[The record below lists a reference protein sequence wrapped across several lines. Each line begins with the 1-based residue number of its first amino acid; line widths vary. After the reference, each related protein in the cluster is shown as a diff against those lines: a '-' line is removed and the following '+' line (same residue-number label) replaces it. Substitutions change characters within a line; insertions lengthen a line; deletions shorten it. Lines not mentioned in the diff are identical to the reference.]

1 MLGDCHIHLALDGYD
16 YKAAL
21 GRHREAVDDEPIHAA
36 LSRYRELGV
45 TFLRDG
51 GDKFGV
57 SRRAKELAPQYGID
71 YRSPIFPI
79 HRKGRYGGFIG
90 RGYDNLTEYRQLV
103 AEAKAQGAD
112 FIKLMLSGIM
122 DFSHFGVIS
131 DEPLPPSEVH
141 DLVAIAHDAGFPV
154 MAHVNGADRMA
165 AALDAGIDSLEHGG
179 YANDEV
185 LHQLAESKAV
195 WVPTL
200 VTIANLRGAGRF
212 PEEDVQ
218 RLTRLHMDN
227 IAAAHR
233 YGAVIALG
241 SDAGAWRVPH
251 GSGTA
256 DELTLLTE
264 VLGPDA
270 TELLQTGEKILK
282 ERFSF
287 CG

>member
-21 GRHREAVDDEPIHAA
+21 GRHQEAVDDEPIHAA
-36 LSRYRELGV
+36 LARYRKLGV

-90 RGYDNLTEYRQLV
+90 RGYDDLTEYRQLV

-131 DEPLPPSEVH
+131 DDPLPPSEVH

-185 LHQLAESKAV
+185 LHQLAESKTV

-218 RLTRLHMDN
+218 RLTQLHMGN

-256 DELTLLTE
+256 DELALLTE

-270 TELLQTGEKILK
+270 TELLQIGGKILCQ
-282 ERFSF
+282 RFSF
-287 CG
+287 C

>member
-21 GRHREAVDDEPIHAA
+21 DRHREAVDDEPIHAA
-36 LSRYRELGV
+36 LARYRDLGV

-90 RGYDNLTEYRQLV
+90 RGYDDLTEYRQLV

-185 LHQLAESKAV
+185 LHQLAESNTV

-218 RLTRLHMDN
+218 RLTRLHMGN

-256 DELTLLTE
+256 DELALLTE

-270 TELLQTGEKILK
+270 TEILQIGEKILRQ
-282 ERFSF
+282 RFSF
-287 CG
+287 C

>member
-21 GRHREAVDDEPIHAA
+21 GRHQEAVDDEPIHAA
-36 LSRYRELGV
+36 LARYRELGV

-90 RGYDNLTEYRQLV
+90 RGYDDLTEYRQLV

-131 DEPLPPSEVH
+131 DDPLPPSEVH

-185 LHQLAESKAV
+185 LHQLAESKTV

-218 RLTRLHMDN
+218 RLTQLHMGN

-256 DELTLLTE
+256 DELALLTE

-270 TELLQTGEKILK
+270 TELLQIGGKILCQ
-282 ERFSF
+282 RFSF
-287 CG
+287 C

>member
-21 GRHREAVDDEPIHAA
+21 GRHREAVDDGPIHAA
-36 LSRYRELGV
+36 FARYRDLGI

-57 SRRAKELAPQYGID
+57 SRRAKELAPAYGID

-79 HRKGRYGGFIG
+79 HRKGRYGAFIG
-90 RGYDNLTEYRQLV
+90 RGYDDLTEYRQLV

-131 DEPLPPSEVH
+131 DDPLPPSEVH

-179 YANDEV
+179 YADDAV
-185 LHQLAESKAV
+185 LHQLAESKTV

-218 RLTRLHMDN
+218 RLTRLHMAN

-251 GSGTA
+251 GDGTT
-256 DELTLLTE
+256 DEWTLLGQ
-264 VLGPDA
+264 VLGEHV
-270 TELLQTGEKILK
+270 TEILQNGEKFLRS
-282 ERFSF
+282 RFSF

>member
-21 GRHREAVDDEPIHAA
+21 GRHQEAVDDEPIHAA
-36 LSRYRELGV
+36 LARYRELGV

-90 RGYDNLTEYRQLV
+90 RGYDDLTEYRQLV

-131 DEPLPPSEVH
+131 DDPLPPSEVH

-185 LHQLAESKAV
+185 LHQLAESKTV

-218 RLTRLHMDN
+218 RLTQLHMGN

-256 DELTLLTE
+256 DELALLTE

-270 TELLQTGEKILK
+270 TELLQIGEKILCQ
-282 ERFSF
+282 RFSF
-287 CG
+287 C

>member
-21 GRHREAVDDEPIHAA
+21 GRHRETVDDTPIHAA
-36 LSRYRELGV
+36 LDRYRELGI

-57 SRRAKELAPQYGID
+57 SRRAKALAPQYGID

-79 HRKGRYGGFIG
+79 HRRGRYGSFIG
-90 RGYDNLTEYRQLV
+90 RGYDDLHEYRQLV

-185 LHQLAESKAV
+185 LHQLAESKTV

-218 RLTRLHMDN
+218 RLTRLHMNN

-233 YGAVIALG
+233 YGAIIALG

-256 DELTLLTE
+256 DELALLTE
-264 VLGPDA
+264 VLGPEA
-270 TELLQTGEKILK
+270 TEILQIGEKFLQ

-287 CG
+287 C

>member
-21 GRHREAVDDEPIHAA
+21 GRHREAVDDAPIHEA
-36 LSRYRELGV
+36 LARYRELGV

-51 GDKFGV
+51 GDKLGV
-57 SRRAKELAPQYGID
+57 SRRARELAPAYGID

-79 HRKGRYGGFIG
+79 HRKGRYGAFIG
-90 RGYDNLTEYRQLV
+90 RGYDDLNEYRQLV
-103 AEAKAQGAD
+103 AEAKEQGAD

-154 MAHVNGADRMA
+154 MAHVNGSDRIA
-165 AALDAGIDSLEHGG
+165 AALSAGIDSLEHGG
-179 YANDEV
+179 YADDAV
-185 LHQLAESKAV
+185 LHQLAESRTV
-195 WVPTL
+195 WVPT
-200 VTIANLRGAGRF
+200 VAPIANLRGTGRF

-256 DELTLLTE
+256 DELALLTE
-264 VLGPDA
+264 ALGGDV
-270 TELLQTGEKILK
+270 TRILQTGEKFL
-282 ERFSF
+282 RNQFSF
-287 CG
+287 C

>member
-21 GRHREAVDDEPIHAA
+21 GRHREAVDDGPIHEAFA
-36 LSRYRELGV
+36 RYRELGV

-57 SRRAKELAPQYGID
+57 SRRAKELAPEYGID

-79 HRKGRYGGFIG
+79 HRKGRYGAFIG
-90 RGYDNLTEYRQLV
+90 RGYDDLTEYRQLV

-131 DEPLPPSEVH
+131 DDPLPPSEVH

-165 AALDAGIDSLEHGG
+165 VALDAGIDSLEHGG

-185 LHQLAESKAV
+185 LHQLAESNTV

-212 PEEDVQ
+212 PEADVQ
-218 RLTRLHMDN
+218 RLTRLHMAN

-251 GSGTA
+251 GDGTA
-256 DELTLLTE
+256 DELALLRE
-264 VLGPDA
+264 VLGEHV
-270 TELLQTGEKILK
+270 TEILQNGEKFLRT
-282 ERFSF
+282 RFSF